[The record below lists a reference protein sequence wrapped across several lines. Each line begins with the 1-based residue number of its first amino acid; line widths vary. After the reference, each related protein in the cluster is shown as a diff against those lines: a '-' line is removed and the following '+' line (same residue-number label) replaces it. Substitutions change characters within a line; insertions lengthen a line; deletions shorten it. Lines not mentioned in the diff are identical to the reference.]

1 MTWAHSRTP
10 LFFSLEIV
18 LAAGSHVSFAG
29 VCNILYH
36 DSSTG
41 DTYNI
46 NGGWNKPYYIDLAHM
61 PKHHSDRSNGAS
73 VLVPGFIAA
82 VSTAS
87 EKYGR
92 LPLSKLLE
100 PAKYFSQ
107 KGFKLPSY
115 LAQNIKR
122 NYNPRSLLRTKE
134 GTRLRYLLMH
144 QISYLL
150 RAIYTL
156 IVQRMFKG
164 HR

>member
-1 MTWAHSRTP
+1 M
-10 LFFSLEIV
+10 
-18 LAAGSHVSFAG
+18 SFAG
-29 VCNILYH
+29 VANILYH

-46 NGGWNKPYYIDLAHM
+46 DGGWNKPYYVDLAQM
-61 PKHHSDRSNGAS
+61 PEHHSDHSNGAS

-107 KGFKLPSY
+107 KGFKLPSH
-115 LAQNIKR
+115 LAENIKK

-134 GTRLRYLLMH
+134 GTRIRSSIMH
-144 QISYLL
+144 LSYSVKD
-150 RAIYTL
+150 TL
-156 IVQRMFKG
+156 HTNSTTHVKG